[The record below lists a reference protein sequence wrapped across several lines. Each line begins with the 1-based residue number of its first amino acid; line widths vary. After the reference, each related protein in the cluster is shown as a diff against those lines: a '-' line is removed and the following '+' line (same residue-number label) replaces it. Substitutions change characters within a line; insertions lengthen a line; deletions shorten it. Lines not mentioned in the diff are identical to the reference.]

1 MRKRIAALT
10 LAAAMLAIT
19 LFGVPLA
26 IAAAQYYLTDERAEL
41 ERAAD
46 AAALTIAA
54 DTLRGIPPRQMP
66 AAADA
71 TDLALYGR
79 DGVRVLGNGPPT
91 LRAAT
96 RIQPGETIA
105 TDMDDDLVAIVP
117 ISDVGHVTGV
127 VRAATPHTEVLVR
140 TGLTWLAM
148 ALLAAVA
155 LIATWL
161 IARRQARRLAAPLEE
176 VSAAARRLGD
186 GDFTVRTTR
195 AGIPEIDSVG
205 SALDT
210 TAERLNDLLA
220 RERALTSEASH
231 QLRTPLAGL
240 RLQLET
246 ALDDPRADLQA
257 AITAGIATTDRLDRT
272 ITDLLALARDTHHGR
287 HDAALGPLI
296 TDLEHEWHGALAVS
310 GRALRVSVDAEMT
323 TCLVAGPVVRQI
335 VAVLLDNANKHGMG
349 TVSVLARDAGDTLA
363 VDVADEGT
371 GIDPGTDVF
380 QRRDDHADD
389 NHRGDGRRDARH
401 GIGLALAR
409 RLAEAEG
416 GRLRLTR
423 RSPTTFTLL
432 LPFDSPS

>member
-54 DTLRGIPPRQMP
+54 DTLRGITPRHMP
-66 AAADA
+66 AVGDT

-79 DGVRVLGNGPPT
+79 DGVRVLGDGPAT

-96 RIQPGETIA
+96 RIQPGDVID

-117 ISDVGHVTGV
+117 ISDGSQVTGV

-148 ALLAAVA
+148 ALLASVA
-155 LIATWL
+155 LITTWL
-161 IARRQARRLAAPLEE
+161 IARRQASRLAAPLEE
-176 VSAAARRLGD
+176 LSTAARRLGD
-186 GDFTVRTTR
+186 GDFTVRTPR
-195 AGIPEIDSVG
+195 AGIPEIDSVR

-220 RERALTSEASH
+220 RERAFSSEASH

-240 RLQLET
+240 RLQLES
-246 ALDDPRADLQA
+246 ALDDPRADPQA
-257 AITAGIATTDRLDRT
+257 AITAGLATTDRLDRT
-272 ITDLLALARDTHHGR
+272 ITDLLALARDTHHGDR
-287 HDAALGPLI
+287 AAPLGPLI
-296 TDLEHEWHGALAVS
+296 TELEHEWHGPLAAN
-310 GRALRVSVDAEMT
+310 GRALRVSVDPEMT
-323 TCLVAGPVVRQI
+323 ACLVAGPVVRQV
-335 VAVLLDNANKHGMG
+335 VAVLLDNASKHGTG

-371 GIDPGTDVF
+371 DIDPGADVF
-380 QRRDDHADD
+380 QRRSDHTDA
-389 NHRGDGRRDARH
+389 GDGVRDARH

-432 LPFDSPS
+432 LPLDTPAESP

>member
-10 LAAAMLAIT
+10 LVAATLAIT

-54 DTLRGIPPRQMP
+54 DILRGTAPQRLPSTG
-66 AAADA
+66 DA
-71 TDLALYGR
+71 SDLALYGR
-79 DGVRVLGNGPPT
+79 DGVRLLGDGPANLPE
-91 LRAAT
+91 AT
-96 RIQPGETIA
+96 RIQPGEAITA
-105 TDMDDDLVAIVP
+105 DRDDDLVVVVP
-117 ISDVGHVTGV
+117 ISDRGQVTDV

-148 ALLAAVA
+148 AALAVLAM
-155 LIATWL
+155 IATWL
-161 IARRQARRLAAPLEE
+161 IARRQARKLAAPLE
-176 VSAAARRLGD
+176 VLSTAARRLGD
-186 GDFTVRTTR
+186 GDFTVRTAR

-210 TAERLNDLLA
+210 TAERLNNLLA
-220 RERALTSEASH
+220 KERAFTSEASH

-240 RLQLET
+240 RLQLES
-246 ALDDPRADLQA
+246 ALDDPRADPQA

-272 ITDLLALARDTHHGR
+272 ISDLLALARDTRQGD
-287 HDAALGPLI
+287 HDIPLGPLI
-296 TDLEHEWHGALAVS
+296 DELEREWHGPLAAG
-310 GRALRVSVDAEMT
+310 GRALRVAVERDMAS
-323 TCLVAGPVVRQI
+323 CRVAGPVVRQI
-335 VAVLLDNANKHGMG
+335 VAVLLDNASRHGVG

-363 VDVADEGT
+363 VDVADEGS
-371 GIDPGTDVF
+371 GIDAGTDIF
-380 QRRDDHADD
+380 QRRAGHLG
-389 NHRGDGRRDARH
+389 NGTGKGKRDLGH

-416 GRLRLTR
+416 GRLRLTQ

-432 LPFDSPS
+432 LPFDAPS